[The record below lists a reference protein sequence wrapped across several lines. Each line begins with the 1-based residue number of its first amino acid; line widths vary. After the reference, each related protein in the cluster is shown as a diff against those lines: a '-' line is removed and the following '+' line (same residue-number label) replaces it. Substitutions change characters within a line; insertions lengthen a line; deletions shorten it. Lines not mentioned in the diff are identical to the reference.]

1 MVLMILDDISL
12 QVKTAL
18 QSIAG
23 IELMGKDDTSLQ
35 VETPLQLI
43 NQSIIKDQSSKTLM
57 KQGVAR
63 FKISYRC
70 SVYINDGSI
79 TVVNYETGCIE
90 NLLGKT
96 FTTIMN

>member
-35 VETPLQLI
+35 VETPLH
-43 NQSIIKDQSSKTLM
+43 
-57 KQGVAR
+57 
-63 FKISYRC
+63 
-70 SVYINDGSI
+70 
-79 TVVNYETGCIE
+79 
-90 NLLGKT
+90 
-96 FTTIMN
+96 